1 MIGRLRARIDGL
13 RGAVRALRDGVA
25 PAGEG
30 GVPRSPAPSAV
41 AAPAVAAPVVAAPV
55 VAAPAAASPSAAAPS
70 PPALPS
76 APPAR
81 LYADTGSTDLAAYQ
95 ARAKAAGRDASELR
109 GGEGVNV
116 AEDGVAYV
124 GPLDNESS
132 RAKAAGR
139 VLSIDPWE
147 CISCGTCVEQ
157 TDRVFALPDDG
168 KATPIAQDGPMD
180 LIQEAIDAC
189 PVTCIRWVTAKEAR
203 ERGLHTGT

>member
-25 PAGEG
+25 PSGEG
-30 GVPRSPAPSAV
+30 GVSLSA
-41 AAPAVAAPVVAAPV
+41 
-55 VAAPAAASPSAAAPS
+55 SAAAPS
-70 PPALPS
+70 GSAPAPS
-76 APPAR
+76 ASVPSSIAPPHPAPSSSAPAR

-109 GGEGVNV
+109 GGEGVNR
-116 AEDGVAYV
+116 AEDGVAYI

-189 PVTCIRWVTAKEAR
+189 PVTCIRWVTAQEAR